1 MCAKVKHEI
10 FEKPKDL
17 VHRVRLIF
25 PVSVSTIIPKRI
37 KDGGK
42 IKFQISLLSVFKCS
56 QSIPFPREC
65 AMYL

>member
-1 MCAKVKHEI
+1 MCDKVKHEI

-37 KDGGK
+37 KDGGN
-42 IKFQISLLSVFKCS
+42 INFQISLLSVFKCN
-56 QSIPFPREC
+56 QSISFPREC
-65 AMYL
+65 AM